1 MDNLLHKLCEKSE
14 AELWEMVKV
23 EQWTPEHAEVAFYL
37 TEIMKGV
44 KKIEH
49 LKLVQE
55 AMEKAEEMGEEGM
68 EHMLGKEPQMSH
80 YAYARRGGRRS
91 GRRGSRGRYNYGYDS
106 EEDESYPLEFEYAR
120 GGRGGGNRG
129 GGGSN
134 YEQGGSNYAQGGGG
148 GSNYG
153 QGGGGGNYAQGQGG
167 GGNYAQGGGGNY
179 AQGGGGSYGHHPMH
193 YPHPGYMPEMEPGH
207 IPTMYGLMPYVEN
220 KINEKV
226 EKAWEKVEK
235 ELEKEKE
242 KNKES
247 NGNKMLPPPSM
258 K

>member
-55 AMEKAEEMGEEGM
+55 AMDRAEEMGEEGM
-68 EHMLGKEPQMSH
+68 EHMLGKEQNMH
-80 YAYARRGGRRS
+80 HYARRGGRMS
-91 GRRGSRGRYNYGYDS
+91 GGRGSRGRYNYSYYS
-106 EEDESYPLEFEYAR
+106 EDDEDYPSIEIEYAR
-120 GGRGGGNRG
+120 GGNRG
-129 GGGSN
+129 GNSGGRGGSN
-134 YEQGGSNYAQGGGG
+134 
-148 GSNYG
+148 
-153 QGGGGGNYAQGQGG
+153 GGNYANYAYDNG
-167 GGNYAQGGGGNY
+167 GGNHNMGY
-179 AQGGGGSYGHHPMH
+179 HPSH
-193 YPHPGYMPEMEPGH
+193 YPMAMPPEM
-207 IPTMYGLMPYVEN
+207 YSLMPYMEN

-226 EKAWEKVEK
+226 EKEWEKAEK
-235 ELEKEKE
+235 EWEKKHKDDD
-242 KNKES
+242 KNS
-247 NGNKMLPPPSM
+247 NGGRMPPPPPGA

>member
-55 AMEKAEEMGEEGM
+55 AMDRAEEMGEEGM
-68 EHMLGKEPQMSH
+68 EHRLGKEQNMH
-80 YAYARRGGRRS
+80 HYARRGGRMS
-91 GRRGSRGRYNYGYDS
+91 GGRGSRGRYNYSYFS
-106 EEDESYPLEFEYAR
+106 EDDEDYPSIEIEYAR
-120 GGRGGGNRG
+120 GGSRGGNSG
-129 GGGSN
+129 GGRGGSN
-134 YEQGGSNYAQGGGG
+134 SGNYA
-148 GSNYG
+148 NYAYDND
-153 QGGGGGNYAQGQGG
+153 GGNYNMG
-167 GGNYAQGGGGNY
+167 Y
-179 AQGGGGSYGHHPMH
+179 HPNH
-193 YPHPGYMPEMEPGH
+193 YPMAMPPEMYS
-207 IPTMYGLMPYVEN
+207 IMPYMEN

-226 EKAWEKVEK
+226 EKEWEKAEK
-235 ELEKEKE
+235 EWEKKHKDDD
-242 KNKES
+242 KNS
-247 NGNKMLPPPSM
+247 SGGRMPPPPS

>member
-55 AMEKAEEMGEEGM
+55 AMDRAEEMGEEGM
-68 EHMLGKEPQMSH
+68 EHMLGKEQNMH
-80 YAYARRGGRRS
+80 HYARRGGRMS
-91 GRRGSRGRYNYGYDS
+91 GGRGSRGRYNYSYYS
-106 EEDESYPLEFEYAR
+106 EDDEDYPSIEIEYAR
-120 GGRGGGNRG
+120 GGSRGGNSGGRG
-129 GGGSN
+129 GSNGANYANYAYDNGGGS
-134 YEQGGSNYAQGGGG
+134 S
-148 GSNYG
+148 
-153 QGGGGGNYAQGQGG
+153 GGGNYSMG
-167 GGNYAQGGGGNY
+167 Y
-179 AQGGGGSYGHHPMH
+179 HPSH
-193 YPHPGYMPEMEPGH
+193 YPMAMPPEMYS
-207 IPTMYGLMPYVEN
+207 IMPYMEN

-226 EKAWEKVEK
+226 EKEWEKAEK
-235 ELEKEKE
+235 EWEKKHKDDD
-242 KNKES
+242 KNS
-247 NGNKMLPPPSM
+247 SGGRMPPPPP

>member
-55 AMEKAEEMGEEGM
+55 AMDRAEEMGEEGM
-68 EHMLGKEPQMSH
+68 EHMLGKEQNMH
-80 YAYARRGGRRS
+80 HYARRGGRMS
-91 GRRGSRGRYNYGYDS
+91 GGRGSRGRYNYSYYS
-106 EEDESYPLEFEYAR
+106 EDDEDYPSIEIEYAR
-120 GGRGGGNRG
+120 GGGRGGNSGGRG
-129 GGGSN
+129 SSN
-134 YEQGGSNYAQGGGG
+134 
-148 GSNYG
+148 
-153 QGGGGGNYAQGQGG
+153 GGNYANYAYDNG
-167 GGNYAQGGGGNY
+167 GGNHNMGY
-179 AQGGGGSYGHHPMH
+179 HPSH
-193 YPHPGYMPEMEPGH
+193 YPMAMPPEMYS
-207 IPTMYGLMPYVEN
+207 IMPYMEN

-226 EKAWEKVEK
+226 EKDWEKAEK
-235 ELEKEKE
+235 EWEKKHKDDD
-242 KNKES
+242 KNS
-247 NGNKMLPPPSM
+247 NGGRMPPPPP

>member
-80 YAYARRGGRRS
+80 YARRGGRMS
-91 GRRGSRGRYNYGYDS
+91 GGRGSRGRYNYSYFS
-106 EEDESYPLEFEYAR
+106 EDDEDYPSIEIEYAR
-120 GGRGGGNRG
+120 GGGRGGSG
-129 GGGSN
+129 GGRS
-134 YEQGGSNYAQGGGG
+134 GGSGNYAQGNSNFAQNGGG
-148 GSNYG
+148 NYG
-153 QGGGGGNYAQGQGG
+153 QNGGGGNYAQGQGG
-167 GGNYAQGGGGNY
+167 GCGNYAQGGGGNY
-179 AQGGGGSYGHHPMH
+179 GHYPTH

-242 KNKES
+242 KSKES
-247 NGNKMLPPPSM
+247 SGNKMPPPPPPSM